1 MKNTNFDVSSKETL
15 AKLLA
20 TEDITIVRKNEKTAS
35 FNLKNRTLVLP
46 MWKDMNADTTD
57 HLTGHEV
64 GHALFTPEEGW
75 MNSIEGK
82 TNGFKTYLNVVED
95 ARIEKL
101 VMRRYP
107 GLRKSFIKSYVKMLD
122 GGFFGKSRTTINA
135 YGLIDRLNVHFKCGT
150 AAEVS
155 FSKEEEKWVEEIKNA
170 ETWDEV
176 VDISERLYD
185 KAKEEAENEEA
196 ETGDSDEF
204 GSEDFDEDYGYGD
217 PIDSDDEGEEGTSG
231 YGDEESEEE
240 SEESSDNGNTTDSK
254 SEDEGS
260 TPSSPANTNE
270 VDEGEGEETSMPSP
284 NEGGYDFDNI
294 PKDPTAVTDKI
305 LSENIVN
312 TYVDGDAREVKNLY
326 LPTTSVKKFITP
338 YKNII
343 SEFDKTYFGHEA
355 EVENI
360 IKDLMKKFRA
370 NNKPTINYLVK
381 EFEMKKRA
389 TEYARTTVA
398 KTGVIDPIKMN
409 NYRYSDD
416 IFKKISIV
424 PEGKNHGLLM
434 FVDFSG
440 SMAADMSATID
451 QTLNLIM
458 FCRQV
463 NIAFR
468 VYGFTNK
475 RTGPVDPEWHKNYR
489 DELESDNRER
499 LAYADDL
506 NIIELFHNKMS
517 RSDFIKMS
525 GILSYTGL
533 FYKERYGSRVA
544 YDRYLKSKTAP
555 LPNLPDNLWLYGT
568 PLQDTICGA
577 IEIFHDFKDSNRLD
591 IVNTVFLTDGD
602 SNRMSTWIEDKNKEG
617 NYLYGYDITSYGR
630 SAYLID
636 PKTKKSYKVGS
647 RYDVTSTL
655 LKMFR
660 DNTKSNAIGY
670 RIVPLNKKRARSEL
684 YGFINDWAAFDK
696 MWATMSKDKFIMIPN
711 SGYTEF
717 FAIQGGKNLETA
729 NTSIE
734 VAEDAK
740 KGAIRTAFKKAN
752 NNRKASRLMLSKFI
766 DLVA

>member
-64 GHALFTPEEGW
+64 GHALYTPEEGW
-75 MNSIEGK
+75 MTSIEGK

-122 GGFFGKSRTTINA
+122 DGFFGKSRTTINA
-135 YGLIDRLNVHFKCGT
+135 YGLIDRLNVYFKCG
-150 AAEVS
+150 VS
-155 FSKEEEKWVEEIKNA
+155 AGVTFSKEEEKWVEEIKNA

-217 PIDSDDEGEEGTSG
+217 PIDFDDEGEEGTSG

-240 SEESSDNGNTTDSK
+240 SEESGDNGNIADSK

-260 TPSSPANTNE
+260 TPSSPANE
-270 VDEGEGEETSMPSP
+270 EGDDDKEESSSESSTP
-284 NEGGYDFDNI
+284 NKEGGYDFNNI
-294 PKDPTAVTDKI
+294 DPTAKTDKI
-305 LSENIVN
+305 LSDNIVSE
-312 TYVDGDAREVKNLY
+312 YIDGDTSEIKNLY
-326 LPTTSVKKFITP
+326 LPTTSVKRFITP
-338 YKNII
+338 YKKVI
-343 SEFDKTYFGHEA
+343 SDFSLTYAECEA

-360 IKDLMKKFRA
+360 MKDLMKKFRA

-416 IFKKISIV
+416 IFKKISVV

-451 QTLNLIM
+451 QTLNLVL

-475 RTGPVDPEWHKNYR
+475 RGMESV
-489 DELESDNRER
+489 DELNKYHEDMKADSRER
-499 LAYADDL
+499 LVYADDL

-517 RSDFIKMS
+517 RTDFTKMCE
-525 GILSYTGL
+525 ILSYTGL
-533 FYKERYGSRVA
+533 FYSERYGSGRNA
-544 YDRYLKSKTAP
+544 YERYSESKTGP
-555 LPNLPDNLWLYGT
+555 KPNLPETLWLYGT

-577 IEIFHDFKDSNRLD
+577 IEIFHDFKDNNRLD

-602 SNRMSTWIEDKNKEG
+602 SNKMASYSFNPNLDKMTH
-617 NYLYGYDITSYGR
+617 YTYDIAGYGR
-630 SAYLID
+630 KAYLID
-636 PKTKKSYKVGS
+636 PKTKKSYKVES

-670 RIVPLNKKRARSEL
+670 RIVPKNKKRARSEL

-696 MWATMSKDKFIMIPN
+696 MWTTMNKDKFIMIPN